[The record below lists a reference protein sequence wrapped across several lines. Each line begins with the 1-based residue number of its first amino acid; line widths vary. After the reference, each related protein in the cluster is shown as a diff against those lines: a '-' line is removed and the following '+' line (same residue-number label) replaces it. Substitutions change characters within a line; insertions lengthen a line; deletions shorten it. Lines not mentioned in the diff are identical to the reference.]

1 VILEDSPRHA
11 PGARPGYSPVALTGI
26 AGHVL
31 VKEVNWLGDLVIS
44 LPALR
49 AIRAAFAT
57 STLTVMV
64 KRELAGFFDGMN
76 WVDEVMPYTVGR
88 GLRGCGIGAKSSVKF
103 ASVASIS
110 RSFFPT
116 ASSRRYG

>member
-1 VILEDSPRHA
+1 MDSKAERTAGGLDGPRAGSDRA
-11 PGARPGYSPVALTGI
+11 PAGSKAGAAPMRMDLTGV
-26 AGHVL
+26 AGRVL

-49 AIRAAFAT
+49 AVRAAFAT

-64 KRELAGFFDGMN
+64 KRELASFFDGMN

-88 GLRGCGIGAKSSVKF
+88 GLRGLRDRRKIIG
-103 ASVASIS
+103 
-110 RSFFPT
+110 R
-116 ASSRRYG
+116 